1 MASRLMS
8 PNVGDITKKLRNMA
22 SPTIT
27 WLGGIVWSP
36 RALRVSDSTITMRVK
51 LVSMISSAGA
61 TASSVM
67 STMISRLWLGFPPM
81 PPRSRL
87 TDARVSGA
95 PAVVVSARAGG
106 AVAPATAGAGAA
118 AVRTTTVVVVV
129 GAPRLVEGCAVA
141 SAAGAPVV
149 TVGPDVVVVTAA
161 AIVAGG
167 FVRAVDGVVVE
178 AGGFGADDVVV
189 VDGAT
194 AGADVVVVD
203 GGGSTTGSGS

>member
-87 TDARVSGA
+87 TDALVSGA
-95 PAVVVSARAGG
+95 PAVVVSARAGA
-106 AVAPATAGAGAA
+106 AVAPATPGAGAA
-118 AVRTTTVVVVV
+118 AVRATTVVVVGVLGAPCRVDGGAVGAATGALVVDDPNVVVVV
-129 GAPRLVEGCAVA
+129 GADVWVLGI
-141 SAAGAPVV
+141 
-149 TVGPDVVVVTAA
+149 VGGGV
-161 AIVAGG
+161 VAGG
-167 FVRAVDGVVVE
+167 GPTSG
-178 AGGFGADDVVV
+178 AGSSL
-189 VDGAT
+189 T
-194 AGADVVVVD
+194 
-203 GGGSTTGSGS
+203 GGGSGRVAVTV